1 MDARNLPGSLKIA
14 ILVQSLGPDTSQIVM
29 RNLAENEKKA
39 VLAHMDQL
47 GNVSPDLVEKI
58 AEEFFEQLQR
68 RNTPPGAK
76 IPAKAASGKND
87 ASVTAKSG
95 ASSLEAITKLDPE
108 RLFKLVENEHPQTVA
123 IILVHA
129 KTETASEVMSRLP
142 DEVKTQVALRIAK
155 LDKVNSGMVEE
166 VNQVIESI
174 LSNKETSQ
182 THETCG
188 VERLAEILNLADEM
202 SSELI
207 MGEIEEQNPEL
218 AAQIKQKM
226 FVFEDIVLVDDKG
239 FQKLLRKV
247 ETGELAVALKAAS
260 DEVKEKVFRN
270 MSARAG
276 DMLREEIADMGPV
289 RMNDVSAAQQKIT
302 GLIQD
307 MEFKGELIISGRR
320 GEALVA

>member
-1 MDARNLPGSLKIA
+1 MDARNLPGSLKTA
-14 ILVQSLGPDTSQIVM
+14 ILVRSLGPDTSQIIM
-29 RNLAENEKKA
+29 NSLSDDEKKA
-39 VLAHMDQL
+39 VAAQMDQL

-58 AEEFFEQLQR
+58 AEEFFENLKRQNQL
-68 RNTPPGAK
+68 PGGA
-76 IPAKAASGKND
+76 G
-87 ASVTAKSG
+87 SG
-95 ASSLEAITKLDPE
+95 ASPANGKQPDKTKSGGSNLAAITKLDPE
-108 RLFKLVENEHPQTVA
+108 RLFKLVENEHPQTIA

-129 KTETASEVMSRLP
+129 KTETASDVMSRLP
-142 DEVKTQVALRIAK
+142 DEVKTDVALRIAK
-155 LDKVNSGMVEE
+155 LTKVNSGMVDEI
-166 VNQVIESI
+166 NRVIESI
-174 LSNKETSQ
+174 LSNKESSQ
-182 THETCG
+182 THDTGG
-188 VERLAEILNLADEM
+188 VDRLAEILNLADEM

-207 MGEIEEQNPEL
+207 MGEIEEQDPEL

-247 ETGELAVALKAAS
+247 ETSELAVALKAAS
-260 DEVKEKVFRN
+260 DEVKEKVFHN

-289 RMNDVSAAQQKIT
+289 RMNDVSTAQQKIT

>member
-1 MDARNLPGSLKIA
+1 MDARNLPGSLKTA
-14 ILVQSLGPDTSQIVM
+14 ILVRSLGPDTSQIIM
-29 RNLAENEKKA
+29 NSLSDDEKKA
-39 VLAHMDQL
+39 VAAQMDQL

-58 AEEFFEQLQR
+58 AEEFYENLKRQNQL
-68 RNTPPGAK
+68 PG
-76 IPAKAASGKND
+76 G
-87 ASVTAKSG
+87 TASG
-95 ASSLEAITKLDPE
+95 ASPTNGKQTEKMKSGGSNLAAITKLDPE
-108 RLFKLVENEHPQTVA
+108 RLFKLVENEHPQTIA

-129 KTETASEVMSRLP
+129 KTETASDVMSRLP
-142 DEVKTQVALRIAK
+142 DEVKTDVALRIAK
-155 LDKVNSGMVEE
+155 LTKVNSGMVDEI
-166 VNQVIESI
+166 NRVIESI
-174 LSNKETSQ
+174 LSNKESSQ
-182 THETCG
+182 THDTGG
-188 VERLAEILNLADEM
+188 VDRLAEILNLADEM

-207 MGEIEEQNPEL
+207 MGEIEEQDPEL

-247 ETGELAVALKAAS
+247 ETSELAVALKAAS
-260 DEVKEKVFRN
+260 DEVKEKVFHN

>member
-1 MDARNLPGSLKIA
+1 MDARNLPGSLKTA
-14 ILVQSLGPDTSQIVM
+14 ILVRSLGPDASQIVM
-29 RNLAENEKKA
+29 NNLGDDEKKA
-39 VLAHMDQL
+39 VIAHMDQL
-47 GNVSPDLVEKI
+47 GNVSPDLIEKV
-58 AEEFFEQLQR
+58 AEEFSKKLQSKNQL
-68 RNTPPGAK
+68 TAGSSD
-76 IPAKAASGKND
+76 SGVPSKGD
-87 ASVTAKSG
+87 EKSSQNQSG
-95 ASSLEAITKLDPE
+95 GSNLKAITKLDPE
-108 RLFKLVENEHPQTVA
+108 RLFKLVEHEHPQTIA

-129 KTETASEVMSRLP
+129 KTETASDVMSRLP
-142 DEVKTQVALRIAK
+142 DEVKTDVALRIAK
-155 LDKVNSGMVEE
+155 LDKVNSGMVDEI
-166 VNQVIESI
+166 NRVIETI
-174 LSNKETSQ
+174 LSNKESSE
-182 THETCG
+182 THDTGG
-188 VERLAEILNLADEM
+188 VDRLAEILNLADEM

-226 FVFEDIVLVDDKG
+226 FVFEDIILVDDKG

-247 ETGELAVALKAAS
+247 ETSELAVALKAAS
-260 DEVKEKVFRN
+260 DEVKEKVFHN

>member
-14 ILVQSLGPDTSQIVM
+14 ILVRSLGPETSQVIM
-29 RNLAENEKKA
+29 NNLESHEQRA
-39 VLAHMDQL
+39 VIAHMDQL
-47 GNVSPDLVEKI
+47 GNVSPDLVEKV
-58 AEEFFEQLQR
+58 AEEFSKNLQR
-68 RNTPPGAK
+68 NNQLSIGGG
-76 IPAKAASGKND
+76 S
-87 ASVTAKSG
+87 S
-95 ASSLEAITKLDPE
+95 ASSPMGGDKSSKNQSNGSNLEAISKLDPE
-108 RLFKLVENEHPQTVA
+108 RLFKLVESEHPQTIA

-129 KTETASEVMSRLP
+129 KTETSSEVMSRLP
-142 DEVKTQVALRIAK
+142 DEVKTDVALRIAK

-166 VNQVIESI
+166 INRVIETI
-174 LSNKETSQ
+174 LSNKEASQ
-182 THETCG
+182 THDTGG
-188 VERLAEILNLADEM
+188 VDRLAEILNLADEM

-247 ETGELAVALKAAS
+247 ETSELAVALKAAS
-260 DEVKEKVFRN
+260 DEVKEKVYHN

>member
-1 MDARNLPGSLKIA
+1 MKTSNARTSCPVAPHPERRPKMVKQPDKMKSGGS
-14 ILVQSLGPDTSQIVM
+14 
-29 RNLAENEKKA
+29 NLA
-39 VLAHMDQL
+39 
-47 GNVSPDLVEKI
+47 
-58 AEEFFEQLQR
+58 
-68 RNTPPGAK
+68 
-76 IPAKAASGKND
+76 
-87 ASVTAKSG
+87 
-95 ASSLEAITKLDPE
+95 AITKLDPE
-108 RLFKLVENEHPQTVA
+108 RLFKLVENEHPQTIA

-129 KTETASEVMSRLP
+129 KTETASDVMSRLP
-142 DEVKTQVALRIAK
+142 DEVKTDVALRIAK
-155 LDKVNSGMVEE
+155 LTKVNSGMVDEI
-166 VNQVIESI
+166 NRVIESI
-174 LSNKETSQ
+174 LSNKESSQ
-182 THETCG
+182 THDTGG
-188 VERLAEILNLADEM
+188 VDRLAEILNLADEM

-207 MGEIEEQNPEL
+207 MGEIEEQDPEL

-247 ETGELAVALKAAS
+247 ETSELAVALKAAS
-260 DEVKEKVFRN
+260 DEVKEKVFHN

>member
-14 ILVQSLGPDTSQIVM
+14 ILIQSVGPDASRIIM
-29 RNLAENEKKA
+29 GNLDENEKQA
-39 VLAHMDQL
+39 VLAHMEQL
-47 GNVSPDLVEKI
+47 GNVSPELVEKI
-58 AEEFFEQLQR
+58 AEEFVAQMQR
-68 RNTPPGAK
+68 RNRSIAGQK
-76 IPAKAASGKND
+76 PAR
-87 ASVTAKSG
+87 VSG
-95 ASSLEAITKLDPE
+95 ADDEAAEKSAGTNLEVIAKLEPD
-108 RLFKLVENEHPQTVA
+108 RLFKLVENEHPQTMA
-123 IILVHA
+123 LILVHA
-129 KTETASEVMSRLP
+129 KTEAASEVMSRLS
-142 DEVKTQVALRIAK
+142 DEIKTEVALRIAT

-166 VNQVIESI
+166 INQVIEAI
-174 LSNKETSQ
+174 LSNKETSK
-182 THETCG
+182 TYETCG
-188 VERLAEILNLADEM
+188 VDRLAEILNLADEM

-226 FVFEDIVLVDDKG
+226 FVFEDIILVDDKG

-247 ETGELAVALKAAS
+247 ETAELAVALKAAS
-260 DEVKEKVFRN
+260 DAVKEKVFRN
-270 MSARAG
+270 MSTRAG

>member
-1 MDARNLPGSLKIA
+1 MDARNLPGSLKTA
-14 ILVQSLGPDTSQIVM
+14 ILVRSLGPDTSQIIM
-29 RNLAENEKKA
+29 NSLSDDEKKA
-39 VLAHMDQL
+39 VAAQMDQL

-58 AEEFFEQLQR
+58 AEEFFENLKRQNQL
-68 RNTPPGAK
+68 PGGA
-76 IPAKAASGKND
+76 
-87 ASVTAKSG
+87 VSG
-95 ASSLEAITKLDPE
+95 ASPANGKQPDKTKSGGSNLAAITKLDPE
-108 RLFKLVENEHPQTVA
+108 RLFKLVENEHPQTIA

-129 KTETASEVMSRLP
+129 KTETASDVMSRLP
-142 DEVKTQVALRIAK
+142 DEVKTDVALRIAK
-155 LDKVNSGMVEE
+155 LTKVNSGMVDEI
-166 VNQVIESI
+166 NRVIESI
-174 LSNKETSQ
+174 LSNKESSE
-182 THETCG
+182 THDTGG
-188 VERLAEILNLADEM
+188 VDRLAEILNLADEM

-207 MGEIEEQNPEL
+207 MGEIEEQDPEL

-247 ETGELAVALKAAS
+247 ETSELAVALKAAS
-260 DEVKEKVFRN
+260 DEVKEKVFHN